1 MNRQRGAGSIALI
14 LMSVCLVSV
23 AQLAMKWGMS
33 TLALEGFHPSDT
45 VTWDAVLRHGWP
57 SLVSVVAGLGCYAL
71 SMLCW
76 GMALKKVPLSMAYPF
91 LSLSYV
97 LVYIGSLFLPG
108 IAEHFS
114 WLKLWGIALI
124 LAGVAVTFH
133 GGLRSTRQ
141 TAGM

>member
-1 MNRQRGAGSIALI
+1 MNRQRRAGSIALVVI
-14 LMSVCLVSV
+14 SVCLVSV

-33 TLALEGFHPSDT
+33 TLALDGLNPTDMST
-45 VTWDAVLRHGWP
+45 YDAVLRHGWP

-76 GMALKKVPLSMAYPF
+76 VMALKSVPLSMAYPF

-114 WLKLWGIALI
+114 WLKLLGIALI
-124 LAGVAVTFH
+124 VAGVAVTFL

-141 TAGM
+141 TADT